1 MEKPKIPSPNRLRQ
15 NVKRNFQLATLLV
28 LAVDLNGVAM
38 SIKMSSYYPEAV
50 FLVFIVNDI
59 NMLTSYGLSLRAK
72 RSNLKRLLRHWHS
85 SQ

>member
-38 SIKMSSYYPEAV
+38 SIKMNSHYPELS
-50 FLVFIVNDI
+50 FGSLVSVKISGGSI
-59 NMLTSYGLSLRAK
+59 YIEPPE
-72 RSNLKRLLRHWHS
+72 
-85 SQ
+85 